1 MQISDYVKARVGE
14 NGFGFSTINDK
25 DQIDYYLTSVEFDR
39 TSYEHKYARIVLIYE
54 ANLDQDVKEKIN
66 TAFQNSLG

>member
-25 DQIDYYLTSVEFDR
+25 DQIDYYLSSVEFDR
-39 TSYEHKYARIVLIYE
+39 TSYEHKYSRIVLIYK
-54 ANLDQDVKEKIN
+54 ANLNQEVKEKIN
-66 TAFQNSLG
+66 RVFQSNLG